1 MAPALIPEYLKARI
15 RELPDKSGVYL
26 FKNKESRPVYIGK
39 ALSIR
44 KRVMSHFR
52 YFNESFSKEG
62 IMLGEVR
69 SIDFLETPTE
79 AEALLLESSLVK
91 QHLPRYNIE
100 LRDDK
105 SYPYIK
111 ITGEEFPRLLVV
123 RGRKADGGKYFGPY
137 TSGLLLKK
145 AVKMLRR
152 LFPMRTCH
160 PMPEKLC
167 LMYHIGQCKGP
178 CTGEINKTDYMKIVK
193 DLEHFLEGRK
203 DAMVRILSRQM
214 KEYSKNQEYEKAQI
228 VYQEIQALAML
239 PEGRPILKEGTHV
252 LDLLQKALSLPRR
265 PNRMECFD
273 ISNISGKEAVG
284 SMVVFE
290 NAEAHRAE
298 YRRFRIKTVQ
308 GIDDYKMM
316 KEVIRRRYTRVLEEK
331 QSLPDLVV
339 IDGGK
344 GHLGAAKSEL
354 DALGLQDQP
363 IVSIAKQHEHLFL
376 PGNPQPF
383 IFPQSSPILHLMQRL
398 RDEAHRFA
406 ITYHRML
413 HRKEA
418 VISQL
423 DEIAGVGPKTREIL
437 LKRVGSVKKIRQSSP
452 EDISRKA
459 GISIKKA
466 QEILLKLNTEVPD
479 VKKDQNPRFRRKSA
493 SGLVQ

>member
-1 MAPALIPEYLKARI
+1 MAPALIPDYIKTRI

-26 FKNKESRPVYIGK
+26 FKNKESRIIYIGK

-44 KRVMSHFR
+44 KRIMGHFR
-52 YFNESFSKEG
+52 FYNESFSKEG
-62 IMLGEVR
+62 IMLSEVR
-69 SIDFLETPTE
+69 RIDYLETPTE

-111 ITGEEFPRLLVV
+111 ITGEEYPRLLVV

-137 TSGLLLKK
+137 TSGLLLRQ
-145 AVKMLRR
+145 AVKRLRYI
-152 LFPMRTCH
+152 FPMRTCQ
-160 PMPEKLC
+160 PMPKKLC
-167 LMYHIGQCKGP
+167 LMYHIGKCGGP
-178 CTGEINKTDYMKIVK
+178 CTGQIEKSAYLKIVK

-203 DAMVRILSRQM
+203 DAMVRVLSKQM

-228 VYQEIQALAML
+228 VLEEIKGLSML
-239 PEGRPILKEGTHV
+239 PEGNPVKREGAHV
-252 LDLLQKALSLPRR
+252 LESLQKELSLPRR
-265 PNRMECFD
+265 PKRMDCFD
-273 ISNISGKEAVG
+273 ISNIHGKEAVG

-290 NAEAHRAE
+290 NGEPARSE

-308 GIDDYKMM
+308 GIDDYLMM
-316 KEVIRRRYTRVLEEK
+316 KEVLRRRYSRILEEK
-331 QSLPDLVV
+331 MPLPDLIV

-344 GHLGAAKSEL
+344 GHLAAAKSQL

-363 IVSIAKQHEHLFL
+363 VMSIAKQHEHLFL

-418 VISQL
+418 IISRL
-423 DEIAGVGPKTREIL
+423 DEIPGVGPKTRELL
-437 LKRVGSVKKIRQSSP
+437 LKRVGSVKKIKQTAP
-452 EDISRKA
+452 EEIAEKT
-459 GISIKKA
+459 GISVQKVEKILGSLKA
-466 QEILLKLNTEVPD
+466 
-479 VKKDQNPRFRRKSA
+479 
-493 SGLVQ
+493 